1 MKPAPLDRLNAL
13 LHKVE
18 EDFCEYSSDDA
29 LYHSD
34 NRIKQQFDKLC
45 HAVREFMGVI
55 DLLKKNK

>member
-1 MKPAPLDRLNAL
+1 MKPAPLDRLNTL

-18 EDFCEYSSDDA
+18 EDFCEYSSDA

-45 HAVREFMGVI
+45 HTVREFMGVI
-55 DLLKKNK
+55 DLLRKNK